1 MDRRLLFIT
10 ACTVLTG
17 VILLC
22 VLFKLFYQVETS
34 NIQRQFE
41 SDTQEKVDALSQEI
55 ALHLEVLHSIKV
67 AFDNLGGLEPSA
79 FSSIAQSS
87 ISRHQNIQA
96 LEWIP
101 RVTEE
106 QRQAF
111 EQQASIRIPNFKF
124 TERVA
129 SGEMVTA
136 SVRNEYYPVYYVEP
150 VNGNEAAIGFDLGS
164 NAIRLNAI
172 MSATD
177 SGKIQI
183 SEGVKLVQSGIESAN
198 VGLLILLPV
207 YETVSPQTVK
217 KRRES
222 LLGFVLGV
230 YNLTDILANILQDAE
245 TEGMAFKL
253 IDVGAIDANK
263 VLFNNK
269 LTDSEHLMP
278 ENQFIVSK
286 SVLDDGGRRWV
297 FEAIPTKLYF
307 TSKRTKLPL
316 MVFAVG
322 VLVFGLSMF
331 YGFIIM
337 KRNHQILLSLDIKN
351 KALDEANKKLERL
364 TKTDVLVGIA
374 NRRYFD
380 ESLEREFMRAS
391 RDGRPLA
398 LMVIDI
404 DYFKAFND
412 TYGHQAGDRCLRIV
426 AGELERVL
434 KRPADML
441 ARIGGEEFGII
452 LPNTTNGEVVA
463 KQCRQV
469 IERLAIA
476 HSGSKVSDVVTVSIG
491 VVTLYTLTDQTID
504 SMFNHADVAL
514 YQAKNSGRNCVRA
527 MKVAKPQPETVAGLC

>member
-1 MDRRLLFIT
+1 M
-10 ACTVLTG
+10 
-17 VILLC
+17 
-22 VLFKLFYQVETS
+22 LFKLFYQVETS

-67 AFDNLGGLEPSA
+67 AFDNSGVLEPSA

-87 ISRHQNIQA
+87 ILRHQNIQA

-106 QRQAF
+106 QRQTF
-111 EQQASIRIPNFKF
+111 EQQAGVRVPNFKF

-172 MSATD
+172 VSATD

-183 SEGVKLVQSGIESAN
+183 SEGVKLVQSGTESASF
-198 VGLLILLPV
+198 GLLILLPV

-230 YNLTDILANILQDAE
+230 YNLTDILANTLQDAE
-245 TEGMAFKL
+245 TKGMAFKL
-253 IDVGAIDANK
+253 IDVGASDANK

-286 SVLDDGGRRWV
+286 SVLEDGGRRWV

-337 KRNHQILLSLDIKN
+337 KRNHQILLSLDVKN

-527 MKVAKPQPETVAGLC
+527 MKVAKPLPETVAGLC